1 MCQVWG
7 SEWQELD
14 WLHEVWGW
22 EELVLDWEEEQL
34 LDCLH
39 QVWEEQEPSELLV
52 YQSVDDV

>member
-22 EELVLDWEEEQL
+22 EELVLDWEEQ
-34 LDCLH
+34 LH